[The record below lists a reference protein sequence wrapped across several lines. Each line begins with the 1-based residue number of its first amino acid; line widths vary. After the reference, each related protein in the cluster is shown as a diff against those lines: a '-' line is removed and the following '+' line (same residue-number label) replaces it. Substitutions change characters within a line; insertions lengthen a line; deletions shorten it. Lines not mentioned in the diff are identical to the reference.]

1 MEIIWSSLVNL
12 ENVQSNLKKER
23 KVGPVTPVEV
33 SQRHLGLSYGN
44 FAVSDRTFMKRRS
57 LTIKSSCFPELKII
71 SSRKIIVFSFLL
83 LLIMYV
89 YCPVIIIEVNT

>member
-12 ENVQSNLKKER
+12 ENVQSNLKKKR
-23 KVGPVTPVEV
+23 KVGPVTGYRKETWE
-33 SQRHLGLSYGN
+33 LSCGN

-57 LTIKSSCFPELKII
+57 LTIKNSCFPELKIVW
-71 SSRKIIVFSFLL
+71 SRKIIVLSFLL

-89 YCPVIIIEVNT
+89 YSPVIIIEVNT